1 MSSGVHELTKSVLV
15 RPLKIGQLEL
25 RNRVVMAPMTR
36 SFSPGHVPGE
46 DVAEYYRRRA
56 AGGVGLLITEGTYT
70 GHEASGDCTHVPSL
84 SGEAALAGW
93 RRVVEGVHAAGGRI
107 ASQLWHIGLRAPS
120 RANRDA
126 SVVLVGPSGLGPDGN
141 PVREAMSE
149 EMIESAIAHYGR
161 AAANAK
167 AVGFDAVEL
176 HAGHGYLID
185 QFFWER
191 TNKRTD
197 RYGGDF
203 VARTRFARE
212 VIAEVRRAVGP
223 GFPISFRYSQWKI
236 PEYTVKLVQTP
247 QELER
252 FLEPLARAGVD
263 IFHCSMRRYWEPEF
277 AGSDMNLAGWTKKLT
292 GKLTMAVGSVGLSK
306 EFTEREGVAQPSSIE
321 RLEEMMARGDFDLVA
336 VGRALL
342 ADPNWLTKVLSGDL
356 EAVIP
361 FHVDLQ
367 KTLV

>member
-1 MSSGVHELTKSVLV
+1 MGVHQLTQSVLA
-15 RPLKIGQLEL
+15 RPFRIGQLEL

-36 SFSPGHVPGE
+36 SFSPAHVPGE
-46 DVAEYYRRRA
+46 DVAAYYRRRA
-56 AGGVGLLITEGTYT
+56 QGGVGLLITEGTYT

-84 SGEAALAGW
+84 SGEVALAGW

-120 RANRDA
+120 RTNRDPD
-126 SVVLVGPSGLGPDGN
+126 VVLVGPSGLGVDGK

-149 EMIESAIAHYGR
+149 DAIASVIAHYGR

-197 RYGGDF
+197 RYGGDL
-203 VARTRFARE
+203 VARTRFACE
-212 VIAEVRRAVGP
+212 VIAAVRKAVGP

-236 PEYTVKLVQTP
+236 PEYTVKLVETP

-252 FLEPLARAGVD
+252 FLTPLVQAGVD
-263 IFHCSMRRYWEPEF
+263 IFHCSTRRYWEPEF
-277 AGSDMNLAGWTKKLT
+277 AESDMNLAGWTKKLT
-292 GKLTMAVGSVGLSK
+292 GKTTITVGSVGLNK
-306 EFTEREGVAQPSSIE
+306 EFTEREGVAQPSNID

-342 ADPNWLTKVLSGDL
+342 ADPNWLQKVLSGDL
-356 EAVIP
+356 AQVIP

-367 KTLV
+367 KTLA